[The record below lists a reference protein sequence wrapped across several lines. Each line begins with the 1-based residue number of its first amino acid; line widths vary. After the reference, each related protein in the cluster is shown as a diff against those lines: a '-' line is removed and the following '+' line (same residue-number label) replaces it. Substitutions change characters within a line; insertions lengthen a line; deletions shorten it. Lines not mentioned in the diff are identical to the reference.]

1 MPKNSPD
8 LPFGQYRFSLSD
20 PKDTEDIITVC
31 HALSSQERLTILRML
46 YAESMSIT
54 KIARAIGISVST
66 ACFHVRTLQE
76 AGLVNVTTMQGKH
89 GTLQLCQSR
98 FVSLNLLT
106 APTREMDA
114 GVHVTHEVP
123 VGLYT
128 GAHLE
133 PDAGFC
139 TANEQIMFSDGNIF
153 TPRRADAQI
162 LWRLRGVQRIQHAAG
177 QHAPAL
183 YGHA

>member
-133 PDAGFC
+133 PDV
-139 TANEQIMFSDGNIF
+139 S
-153 TPRRADAQI
+153 
-162 LWRLRGVQRIQHAAG
+162 
-177 QHAPAL
+177 
-183 YGHA
+183 

>member
-1 MPKNSPD
+1 
-8 LPFGQYRFSLSD
+8 
-20 PKDTEDIITVC
+20 
-31 HALSSQERLTILRML
+31 ML

-98 FVSLNLLT
+98 FVSRSADSPDPGNG
-106 APTREMDA
+106 RG

-128 GAHLE
+128 G
-133 PDAGFC
+133 
-139 TANEQIMFSDGNIF
+139 
-153 TPRRADAQI
+153 
-162 LWRLRGVQRIQHAAG
+162 RIRSRMRVLHSK
-177 QHAPAL
+177 
-183 YGHA
+183 